1 MSKSDAQPQAKGEE
15 LLRAAG
21 LKKSYFAGKREL
33 PVVKGV
39 DLKISRG
46 EVLMICGPSGAGKST
61 LLHMLGLLDPPT
73 AGEVIY
79 KGENLISAP
88 PWRQASIRNRQIGFV
103 FQFYHLLP
111 DLDVVEN
118 ALLPLMIRESFL
130 SWFGVKRRYREK
142 VEKVLVSM
150 GLGERLKHRPSQLS
164 GGERQRVA
172 IARALVND
180 PEILFC
186 DEPTGN
192 LDTKTAEEILKVL
205 WRIRKEFSQTLVVVT
220 HNRALAEQGTRRL
233 NMIDGKLYRP
243 SERDLPSS

>member
-1 MSKSDAQPQAKGEE
+1 MSKSDAPSQAKGEE
-15 LLRAAG
+15 LVRATG

-39 DLKISRG
+39 NMNISRG

-61 LLHMLGLLDPPT
+61 LLHMLGLLDPPS
-73 AGEVIY
+73 AGDVFYE
-79 KGENLISAP
+79 GENLTSAP
-88 PWRQASIRNRQIGFV
+88 PRRQSSVRNRRIGFV

-118 ALLPLMIRESFL
+118 TLLPLMIRESTF
-130 SWFGVKRRYREK
+130 SWFGARRRYREK
-142 VEKVLVSM
+142 VEKVLASM

-172 IARALVND
+172 IARALIND
-180 PEILFC
+180 PEVLFC

-192 LDTKTAEEILKVL
+192 LDTRTAEEILKVL
-205 WRIRKEFSQTLVVVT
+205 WRIREEFSQTLVVVT
-220 HNRALAEQGTRRL
+220 HNRTLAEQGSRRL

>member
-1 MSKSDAQPQAKGEE
+1 MSSTEAKSQAGKP
-15 LLRAAG
+15 LLEAEG
-21 LKKSYFAGKREL
+21 LAKSYFAGKREL

-39 DLKISRG
+39 DLSVKPG

-73 AGEVIY
+73 EGEVIY
-79 KGENLISAP
+79 DGEEVTSAS
-88 PWRQASIRNRQIGFV
+88 ASRRAFIRNRRFGFV

-111 DLDVVEN
+111 DLNVTEN
-118 ALLPLMIRESFL
+118 TLLPLMIAESVF
-130 SWFGVKRRYREK
+130 SWFPARRRHREK
-142 VEKVLVSM
+142 VESVLASM

-180 PEILFC
+180 PVLLFC

-192 LDTKTAEEILKVL
+192 LDTKTAGEILEVL
-205 WRIRKEFSQTLVVVT
+205 WKIKDEFKQTLVVVT
-220 HNRALAEQGTRRL
+220 HNAELAKQGTRRL
-233 NMIDGKLYRP
+233 NMIDGKLRKP
-243 SERDLPSS
+243 D